1 MSGVTDTP
9 AKPHKLRVWIRGEV
23 GPLLEIIALCGL
35 AIAQPLLDVTGKSP
49 DFFLFYGAGRG
60 EILLLVALVTVVPPA
75 VLWTL
80 GALTRL
86 IGPRTRKV
94 THAVTVGLLVAAIA
108 VQFGKQLL
116 PIRGLPL
123 AALGLAVGAGIAY
136 AYWRWRVPGQLM
148 RIAALGPLVFVAL
161 FAFASPT
168 SAVVLPS
175 AALTARSDVTNTK
188 ASHPP
193 VVMLMLDEFPL
204 VSLLGPD
211 GRIDSA
217 KYPNIAALAG
227 GSTWYRNATGV
238 SGWTPYAMPAM
249 LTGRY
254 PAKEVA
260 PHYAAYPDNL
270 FTLLGGAYDTN
281 VQETIT
287 ELCPPSECGDAVRH
301 DGGLPALLGEV
312 AGLFRQI
319 ASPRDEPADDPE
331 ATYRESTIAEA
342 RSGVAP
348 GDPKFRWDS
357 LDDNQPS
364 RFTTFLDGLVPTQRP
379 ELHFLHLLMPHTP
392 WNYLPSG
399 TRYEAPE
406 DFPLDGPG
414 WVETARDRHLAQ
426 VGYTDLLVGKM
437 IDRMKQT
444 GLWDKA
450 VVVVTADHGV
460 SFTIDHQGR
469 GMGAV
474 TASPE
479 EVLWVPLFIKSPGQQ
494 AGAVDDRNWQHVDL
508 LPTVAEM
515 AGVAVPW
522 QVDGRPASAPPRT
535 SPDHIYCDLP
545 GKQVEIPDTGTFQK
559 IISGQAGPHMAP
571 RIRPDLI
578 GRRVDTLTVSEGA
591 GPNIKVD
598 DADAFADVEPETG
611 TLPALV
617 YGELPSKIRNG
628 TPIAIA
634 VNGKI
639 GAVTQ
644 ATWAD
649 KKGRRFGALVPDET
663 LFVPG
668 ANTLTIYEVAG
679 GVLRRLPNA

>member
-1 MSGVTDTP
+1 MTDEKP
-9 AKPHKLRVWIRGEV
+9 AEKPSWVRGEIA
-23 GPLLEIIALCGL
+23 PMLEILALCGL
-35 AIAQPLLDVTGKSP
+35 AITQPLLDVTGKSP
-49 DFFLFYGAGRG
+49 DFFLFYGAGRT
-60 EILLLVALVTVVPPA
+60 EILLLVALVTLAPPL

-80 GALTRL
+80 GALTGL
-86 IGPRTRKV
+86 IGPRTRRV
-94 THAVTVGLLVAAIA
+94 THATTVGLLVAAIA

-116 PIRGLPL
+116 PMRGLPL
-123 AALGLAVGAGIAY
+123 AALAIAVGAGIAY

-148 RIAALGPLVFVAL
+148 RIAAVGPLVFVAL

-175 AALTARSDVTNTK
+175 EALKARADVTQTK
-188 ASHPP
+188 DSHPP

-211 GRIDSA
+211 GKIDRT
-217 KYPNIAALAG
+217 KYPNIATLADS
-227 GSTWYRNATGV
+227 STWYRNATGV

-249 LTGRY
+249 LTGKH

-270 FTLLGGAYDTN
+270 FTLLGGTYDTD

-287 ELCPPSECGDAVRH
+287 ELCPPSECDPAAEQNRP
-301 DGGLPALLGEV
+301 GGLKALIREV

-319 ASPRDEPADDPE
+319 ASPRDEPSDDPE
-331 ATYRESTIAEA
+331 ASYREATIAEA

-364 RFTTFLDGLVPTQRP
+364 RFTAFLDGLTPTPRP
-379 ELHFLHLLMPHTP
+379 KLHFLHLLMPHTP

-437 IDRMKQT
+437 ISRMKQT

-450 VVVVTADHGV
+450 VLVVTADHGV
-460 SFTIDHQGR
+460 SFTINHQGR
-469 GMGAV
+469 GMGPV
-474 TASPE
+474 EASPE
-479 EVLWVPLFIKSPGQQ
+479 EVLWVPLFVKTPAQQ

-508 LPTVAEM
+508 LPTVAEL
-515 AGVAVPW
+515 AGVEVPW
-522 QVDGRPASAPPRT
+522 EVDGRPASAPPRT
-535 SPDHIYCDLP
+535 SHDHVYSDVP
-545 GKQVEIPDTGTFQK
+545 GKPVNISDTTTFPK

-571 RIRPDLI
+571 RIRPDLV
-578 GRRVDTLTVSEGA
+578 GKRVDTLKVSEA
-591 GPNIKVD
+591 VGPRVTIDN
-598 DADAFADVEPETG
+598 ASAFADVAPETG
-611 TLPALV
+611 VLPALV
-617 YGELPSKIRNG
+617 YGDLPSTVRDG
-628 TPIAIA
+628 TPLAIA
-634 VNGKI
+634 VNGTI

-649 KKGRRFGALVPDET
+649 KQGRRFAALVQDEG

-668 ANTLTIYEVAG
+668 TNSVDVYEVAG
-679 GVLRRLPNA
+679 NELRRLQTS

>member
-1 MSGVTDTP
+1 MPEQARTNKIKIWARSET
-9 AKPHKLRVWIRGEV
+9 A
-23 GPLLEIIALCGL
+23 PLLEILALCGL
-35 AIAQPLLDVTGKSP
+35 AITQPLLDVTGQSP

-60 EILLLVALVTVVPPA
+60 EILLLVAIVTLVPTLA
-75 VLWTL
+75 LWTV
-80 GALTRL
+80 GALTGL
-86 IGPRTRKV
+86 VGQRTRKI
-94 THAVTVGLLVAAIA
+94 THATTVGVLVAAIA
-108 VQFGKQLL
+108 VQFGKQLF
-116 PIRGLPL
+116 PMRGWPL
-123 AALGLAVGAGIAY
+123 AAIGIAVGAGIAH

-175 AALTARSDVTNTK
+175 AALKARADVTQTK

-204 VSLLGPD
+204 VSILDKNGK
-211 GRIDSA
+211 IDQN
-217 KYPNIAALAG
+217 KYPNIAELAN
-227 GSTWYRNATGV
+227 STTWYRNATGV

-249 LTGRY
+249 LTGRH
-254 PAKEVA
+254 PSKAVA

-270 FTLLGGAYDTN
+270 FTLLGGTYDTD

-287 ELCPPSECGDAVRH
+287 ELCPPSECGDGVRRE
-301 DGGLPALLGEV
+301 GGLPALLREV
-312 AGLFRQI
+312 AGLLRQI
-319 ASPRDEPADDPE
+319 ASPRDEPASDPE
-331 ATYRESTIAEA
+331 ASYRENTLAEA

-348 GDPKFRWDS
+348 DDPKFRWDT

-364 RFTTFLDGLVPTQRP
+364 RFTTFLDGLVPTARP
-379 ELHFLHLLMPHTP
+379 KLHFLHLLMPHTP

-450 VVVVTADHGV
+450 ALVVTADHGV
-460 SFTIDHQGR
+460 SFTMNHQGR
-469 GMGAV
+469 GMGPV
-474 TASPE
+474 QASPE
-479 EVLWVPLFIKSPGQQ
+479 EVLWVPLFVKTPAQQ
-494 AGAVDDRNWQHVDL
+494 QGAVDDRNWQHVDL
-508 LPTVAEM
+508 LPTVADL

-522 QVDGRPASAPPRT
+522 EVDGRPASASPRT
-535 SPDHIYCDLP
+535 THDHVYSDLP
-545 GKQVEIPDTGTFQK
+545 GKPVNIPDTTTFPK

-571 RIRPDLI
+571 VIRPDLI
-578 GRRVDTLTVSEGA
+578 GKQISTLRVSEKG
-591 GPNIKVD
+591 GPRVKIDN
-598 DADAFADVEPETG
+598 ASAYADVAPDTG
-611 TLPALV
+611 RLPALV
-617 YGELPSKIRNG
+617 YGHLPSTIRDG
-628 TPIAIA
+628 TPLAIA
-634 VNGKI
+634 VNGRI
-639 GAVTQ
+639 GVTTQ

-649 KKGRRFGALVPDET
+649 KQGRRFAALVSDEG
-663 LFVPG
+663 LFKPG
-668 ANTLTIYEVAG
+668 ANTVELYEIAG
-679 GVLRRLPNA
+679 DELRRLPNA